1 MISTDEG
8 RIRLNGCALEDL
20 LDSEVHDIADLQR
33 LDFHKFGMLILSLG
47 TINVTSSSRAR
58 APDVFAQ
65 NYSKTNPQLQNVV
78 QWLLD
83 HDRPE
88 NNEGIDVLIKMISF
102 STIDT
107 FDNSLRANDELYFSL
122 NKEIEN
128 SRIVRVMT
136 KLNCLNERPEYEHDR
151 TYSTQGPRA
160 VLGLFR
166 DFVFH
171 QVDAQANPVVDMGHI
186 LSCLNKLDA
195 GIEERIALTARDEQ
209 SVIVV
214 SYKEL
219 KGALEGTWQELVR
232 RST

>member
-1 MISTDEG
+1 
-8 RIRLNGCALEDL
+8 
-20 LDSEVHDIADLQR
+20 
-33 LDFHKFGMLILSLG
+33 
-47 TINVTSSSRAR
+47 
-58 APDVFAQ
+58 
-65 NYSKTNPQLQNVV
+65 
-78 QWLLD
+78 
-83 HDRPE
+83 
-88 NNEGIDVLIKMISF
+88 
-102 STIDT
+102 
-107 FDNSLRANDELYFSL
+107 
-122 NKEIEN
+122 
-128 SRIVRVMT
+128 MT